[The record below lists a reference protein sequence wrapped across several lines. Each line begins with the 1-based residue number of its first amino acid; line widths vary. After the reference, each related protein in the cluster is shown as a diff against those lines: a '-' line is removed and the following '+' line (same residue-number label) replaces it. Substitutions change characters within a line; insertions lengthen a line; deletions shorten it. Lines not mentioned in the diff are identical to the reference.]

1 MTQPKTLDDLI
12 LPGTPASVRA
22 AYATLAER
30 AQTQQFGLLED
41 DVVVLDTETTGLS
54 FKDCTL
60 IEISAARLRGR
71 EVVETFETFVNP
83 HCLIPAEI
91 VQLTGIS
98 QVDVADAPDAREAV
112 AALADF
118 VGGAPVLAH
127 NATFDRTFVEA
138 VPGGVNVS
146 DTWIDTLA
154 LSRIALP
161 RLSSHRLADMAE
173 AFDCA
178 SVPHRAG
185 DDVAAP
191 GNHEFDYGYP
201 NLKTLAGE
209 ADFPILAANVRY
221 DNAAALG
228 DQTTFTTTDGKKIG
242 IFGLDTPETATK
254 AHPDKIKGV
263 SFLAAQEMFDCA
275 QAQVDALKADGCDYI
290 ICLGHLGIDAESTGN
305 RSIDLLEKVTGI
317 DVFID
322 GHSHST
328 LEEIKEAT
336 NGTGKVGD
344 TVLTSTGTK
353 LANVGMVDI
362 SPDGTI
368 STSSLAT
375 SELTVTPDAKVA
387 ARAEEIQKEIDADYG
402 TVFAKTEVA
411 LDGEKANVRTGE
423 TNLGD
428 LIADAMLWQAG
439 LLDEGVDAA
448 VTNGGG
454 IRASIAAGDITKKDI
469 NTVLP
474 FGNTLYVVKVTG
486 AELLEALEASTYC
499 TPEAIG
505 GFPQVAGI
513 EFTVNTGAQF
523 DTKELYPGSTY
534 GKPASINRVMIQTV
548 GGEAFNPEETYT
560 IVTNDFMGAGGDTYY
575 AFKAA
580 SSGYDSGVP
589 LDEVVMDYIT
599 SELKG
604 VVSQAQYG
612 ETDNRIHTISYN
624 DVKAGDW
631 YANAVNYV
639 TLTGLMNG
647 TGDGF
652 SPNLAINRGMM
663 VTVLYRMAGSPEAT
677 AENPFTDVPA
687 DTWYTDAVI
696 WASENGI
703 TAGTSETTF
712 SPTNSLTREQLAT
725 FFYRFADFENPDPIE
740 ITGDLTGFSDADQ
753 VASYATDAMKWA
765 IGEGLISGTTETTLS
780 PKATATR
787 AQVATIL
794 MRYTAE

>member
-1 MTQPKTLDDLI
+1 MKLWKKFSALFLALVMVLALAI
-12 LPGTPASVRA
+12 PAGA
-22 AYATLAER
+22 
-30 AQTQQFGLLED
+30 
-41 DVVVLDTETTGLS
+41 TETEQ
-54 FKDCTL
+54 D
-60 IEISAARLRGR
+60 
-71 EVVETFETFVNP
+71 
-83 HCLIPAEI
+83 
-91 VQLTGIS
+91 LTGHI
-98 QVDVADAPDAREAV
+98 VILHTNDVHGAIGEYAKV
-112 AALADF
+112 AALKQAYQAA
-118 VGGAPVLAH
+118 GAYVL
-127 NATFDRTFVEA
+127 
-138 VPGGVNVS
+138 
-146 DTWIDTLA
+146 
-154 LSRIALP
+154 
-161 RLSSHRLADMAE
+161 LAD
-173 AFDCA
+173 
-178 SVPHRAG
+178 AG
-185 DDVAAP
+185 DFIQGDPTVSASQGKTAIELMNLAGYDVAAP

-423 TNLGD
+423 
-428 LIADAMLWQAG
+428 AMRWQAG

-604 VVSQAQYG
+604 VVSKAQYG

-663 VTVLYRMAGSPEAT
+663 VTVLYRMAGSPEVT

-696 WASENGI
+696 WASENDI

-740 ITGDLTGFSDADQ
+740 ITGDLTGFTDADQ

>member
-1 MTQPKTLDDLI
+1 MKLWKKFSALFLALVMVLALAI
-12 LPGTPASVRA
+12 PAGA
-22 AYATLAER
+22 
-30 AQTQQFGLLED
+30 
-41 DVVVLDTETTGLS
+41 TETEQ
-54 FKDCTL
+54 D
-60 IEISAARLRGR
+60 
-71 EVVETFETFVNP
+71 
-83 HCLIPAEI
+83 
-91 VQLTGIS
+91 LTGHI
-98 QVDVADAPDAREAV
+98 VILHTNDVHGAIGEYAKV
-112 AALADF
+112 AALKQAYQAA
-118 VGGAPVLAH
+118 GAYVL
-127 NATFDRTFVEA
+127 
-138 VPGGVNVS
+138 
-146 DTWIDTLA
+146 
-154 LSRIALP
+154 
-161 RLSSHRLADMAE
+161 LAD
-173 AFDCA
+173 
-178 SVPHRAG
+178 AG
-185 DDVAAP
+185 DFIQGDPTVSASQGKTAIELMNLAGYDVAAP

-513 EFTVNTGAQF
+513 EFTVNTGAKF

-604 VVSQAQYG
+604 VVSKAQYG

-663 VTVLYRMAGSPEAT
+663 VTVLYRMAGSPEVT

-740 ITGDLTGFSDADQ
+740 ITGDLTGFTDAGQ

>member
-1 MTQPKTLDDLI
+1 MKLWKKFSALFLALVMVLALAI
-12 LPGTPASVRA
+12 PAGA
-22 AYATLAER
+22 
-30 AQTQQFGLLED
+30 
-41 DVVVLDTETTGLS
+41 TETEQ
-54 FKDCTL
+54 D
-60 IEISAARLRGR
+60 
-71 EVVETFETFVNP
+71 
-83 HCLIPAEI
+83 
-91 VQLTGIS
+91 LTGHI
-98 QVDVADAPDAREAV
+98 VILHTNDVHGAIGEYAKV
-112 AALADF
+112 AALKQAYQAA
-118 VGGAPVLAH
+118 GAYVL
-127 NATFDRTFVEA
+127 
-138 VPGGVNVS
+138 
-146 DTWIDTLA
+146 
-154 LSRIALP
+154 
-161 RLSSHRLADMAE
+161 LAD
-173 AFDCA
+173 
-178 SVPHRAG
+178 AG
-185 DDVAAP
+185 DFIQGEPTVSASQGKTAIELMNLAGYDVAAP

-604 VVSQAQYG
+604 VVSKAQYG

-663 VTVLYRMAGSPEAT
+663 VTVLYRMAGSPEVT

-740 ITGDLTGFSDADQ
+740 ITGDLSGFSDADQ

>member
-1 MTQPKTLDDLI
+1 MKQFISRRSFLKAAGAATALTAVSLGAPAASAEETNCFLGEKSAVTI
-12 LPGTPASVRA
+12 LYTNDVHTYIDKKSPELT
-22 AYATLAER
+22 YA
-30 AQTQQFGLLED
+30 
-41 DVVVLDTETTGLS
+41 
-54 FKDCTL
+54 
-60 IEISAARLRGR
+60 
-71 EVVETFETFVNP
+71 
-83 HCLIPAEI
+83 
-91 VQLTGIS
+91 GI
-98 QVDVADAPDAREAV
+98 
-112 AALADF
+112 AALKQSYVDA
-118 VGGAPVLAH
+118 GQNVLLV
-127 NATFDRTFVEA
+127 D
-138 VPGGVNVS
+138 
-146 DTWIDTLA
+146 
-154 LSRIALP
+154 
-161 RLSSHRLADMAE
+161 
-173 AFDCA
+173 
-178 SVPHRAG
+178 AG
-185 DDVAAP
+185 DHIQGTAYGSMDDGETIIKLMSEAGYDLATP
-191 GNHEFDYGYP
+191 GNHEFDYGMARAKAAMKEAAFPYVSC
-201 NLKTLAGE
+201 NWVDLRTGLKVL
-209 ADFPILAANVRY
+209 PSIKI
-221 DNAAALG
+221 
-228 DQTTFTTTDGKKIG
+228 FTIG
-242 IFGLDTPETATK
+242 GARIAFVGVTTPETFTKSTPAYFMNASQTKYIYDILGGDDGQKLYKAVQKAIDKAKLLGATT
-254 AHPDKIKGV
+254 
-263 SFLAAQEMFDCA
+263 
-275 QAQVDALKADGCDYI
+275 I
-290 ICLGHLGIDAESTGN
+290 IGLGHLGVDPSSAPWTSEEVIAHTTGFDA
-305 RSIDLLEKVTGI
+305 
-317 DVFID
+317 FID

-604 VVSQAQYG
+604 VVSKAQYG

-663 VTVLYRMAGSPEAT
+663 VTVLYRMAGSPEVT

-740 ITGDLTGFSDADQ
+740 ITGDLTGFTDAGQ

>member
-1 MTQPKTLDDLI
+1 MKLWKKFSALFLALVMVLALAI
-12 LPGTPASVRA
+12 PAGA
-22 AYATLAER
+22 
-30 AQTQQFGLLED
+30 
-41 DVVVLDTETTGLS
+41 TETEQ
-54 FKDCTL
+54 D
-60 IEISAARLRGR
+60 
-71 EVVETFETFVNP
+71 
-83 HCLIPAEI
+83 
-91 VQLTGIS
+91 LTGHI
-98 QVDVADAPDAREAV
+98 VILHTNDVHGAIGEYAKV
-112 AALADF
+112 AALKQAYQAA
-118 VGGAPVLAH
+118 GAYVL
-127 NATFDRTFVEA
+127 
-138 VPGGVNVS
+138 
-146 DTWIDTLA
+146 
-154 LSRIALP
+154 
-161 RLSSHRLADMAE
+161 LAD
-173 AFDCA
+173 
-178 SVPHRAG
+178 AG
-185 DDVAAP
+185 DFIQGDPTVSASQGKTAIELMNLAGYDVAAP

-560 IVTNDFMGAGGDTYY
+560 IVTNDFMGAGGDTYS

-604 VVSQAQYG
+604 VVSKAQYG

-663 VTVLYRMAGSPEAT
+663 VTVLYRMAGSPEVT

-696 WASENGI
+696 WASENDI
-703 TAGTSETTF
+703 TAGTSDTTF

-740 ITGDLTGFSDADQ
+740 ITGDLTGFTDAGQ

>member
-1 MTQPKTLDDLI
+1 MKLWKKFSALFLALVMVLALAI
-12 LPGTPASVRA
+12 PAGA
-22 AYATLAER
+22 
-30 AQTQQFGLLED
+30 
-41 DVVVLDTETTGLS
+41 TETEQ
-54 FKDCTL
+54 D
-60 IEISAARLRGR
+60 
-71 EVVETFETFVNP
+71 
-83 HCLIPAEI
+83 
-91 VQLTGIS
+91 LTGHI
-98 QVDVADAPDAREAV
+98 VILHTNDVHGAIGEYAKV
-112 AALADF
+112 AALKQAYQAA
-118 VGGAPVLAH
+118 GAYEL
-127 NATFDRTFVEA
+127 
-138 VPGGVNVS
+138 
-146 DTWIDTLA
+146 
-154 LSRIALP
+154 
-161 RLSSHRLADMAE
+161 LAD
-173 AFDCA
+173 
-178 SVPHRAG
+178 AG
-185 DDVAAP
+185 DFIQGDPTVSASQGKTAIELMNLAGYDVAAP

-336 NGTGKVGD
+336 NGTGKVGN

-604 VVSQAQYG
+604 VVSKAQYG

-663 VTVLYRMAGSPEAT
+663 VTVLYRMAGSPEVT

-740 ITGDLTGFSDADQ
+740 ITGDLTGFTDADQ

>member
-1 MTQPKTLDDLI
+1 MKLWKKFSALFLALVMVLALAI
-12 LPGTPASVRA
+12 PAGA
-22 AYATLAER
+22 
-30 AQTQQFGLLED
+30 
-41 DVVVLDTETTGLS
+41 TETEQ
-54 FKDCTL
+54 D
-60 IEISAARLRGR
+60 
-71 EVVETFETFVNP
+71 
-83 HCLIPAEI
+83 
-91 VQLTGIS
+91 LTGHI
-98 QVDVADAPDAREAV
+98 VILHTNDVHGAIGEYAKV
-112 AALADF
+112 AALKQAYQAA
-118 VGGAPVLAH
+118 GAYVL
-127 NATFDRTFVEA
+127 
-138 VPGGVNVS
+138 
-146 DTWIDTLA
+146 
-154 LSRIALP
+154 
-161 RLSSHRLADMAE
+161 LAD
-173 AFDCA
+173 
-178 SVPHRAG
+178 AG
-185 DDVAAP
+185 DFIQGDPTVSASQGKTAIELMNLAGYDVAAP

-228 DQTTFTTTDGKKIG
+228 DQTTFTTTDGNKIG

-604 VVSQAQYG
+604 VVSKAQYG

-663 VTVLYRMAGSPEAT
+663 VTVLYRMAGSPEVT

-740 ITGDLTGFSDADQ
+740 ITGDLTGFTDAGQ

>member
-1 MTQPKTLDDLI
+1 MKLWKKFSALFLALVMVLALAI
-12 LPGTPASVRA
+12 PAGA
-22 AYATLAER
+22 
-30 AQTQQFGLLED
+30 
-41 DVVVLDTETTGLS
+41 TETEQ
-54 FKDCTL
+54 D
-60 IEISAARLRGR
+60 
-71 EVVETFETFVNP
+71 
-83 HCLIPAEI
+83 
-91 VQLTGIS
+91 LTGHI
-98 QVDVADAPDAREAV
+98 VILHTNDVHGAIGEYAKV
-112 AALADF
+112 AALKQAYQAA
-118 VGGAPVLAH
+118 GAYVL
-127 NATFDRTFVEA
+127 
-138 VPGGVNVS
+138 
-146 DTWIDTLA
+146 
-154 LSRIALP
+154 
-161 RLSSHRLADMAE
+161 LAD
-173 AFDCA
+173 
-178 SVPHRAG
+178 AG
-185 DDVAAP
+185 DFIQGDPTVSASQGKTAIELMNLAGYDVAAP

-589 LDEVVMDYIT
+589 LDEVVMDSIT

-604 VVSQAQYG
+604 VVSKAQYG

-663 VTVLYRMAGSPEAT
+663 VTVLYRMAGSPEVT

-696 WASENGI
+696 WASENDI

-740 ITGDLTGFSDADQ
+740 ITGDLTGFTDADQ

>member
-1 MTQPKTLDDLI
+1 MKLWKKFSALFLALVMVLALAI
-12 LPGTPASVRA
+12 PAGA
-22 AYATLAER
+22 
-30 AQTQQFGLLED
+30 
-41 DVVVLDTETTGLS
+41 TETEQ
-54 FKDCTL
+54 D
-60 IEISAARLRGR
+60 
-71 EVVETFETFVNP
+71 
-83 HCLIPAEI
+83 
-91 VQLTGIS
+91 LTGHI
-98 QVDVADAPDAREAV
+98 VILHTNDVHGAIGEYAKV
-112 AALADF
+112 AALKQAYQAA
-118 VGGAPVLAH
+118 GAYVL
-127 NATFDRTFVEA
+127 
-138 VPGGVNVS
+138 
-146 DTWIDTLA
+146 
-154 LSRIALP
+154 
-161 RLSSHRLADMAE
+161 LAD
-173 AFDCA
+173 
-178 SVPHRAG
+178 AG
-185 DDVAAP
+185 DFIQGDPTVSASQGKTAIELMNLAGYDVAAP

-604 VVSQAQYG
+604 VVSKAQYG

-663 VTVLYRMAGSPEAT
+663 VTVLYRMAGSPEVT

-740 ITGDLTGFSDADQ
+740 ITGDLTGFTDAGQ
-753 VASYATDAMKWA
+753 VAS
-765 IGEGLISGTTETTLS
+765 
-780 PKATATR
+780 
-787 AQVATIL
+787 
-794 MRYTAE
+794 

>member
-1 MTQPKTLDDLI
+1 MKLWKKFSALFLALVMVLALAIPAGATETEQD
-12 LPGTPASVRA
+12 LPGHLVILHTNDVHGAIGE
-22 AYATLAER
+22 YA
-30 AQTQQFGLLED
+30 
-41 DVVVLDTETTGLS
+41 
-54 FKDCTL
+54 K
-60 IEISAARLRGR
+60 
-71 EVVETFETFVNP
+71 
-83 HCLIPAEI
+83 
-91 VQLTGIS
+91 
-98 QVDVADAPDAREAV
+98 V
-112 AALADF
+112 AALKQAYQAA
-118 VGGAPVLAH
+118 GAYVL
-127 NATFDRTFVEA
+127 
-138 VPGGVNVS
+138 
-146 DTWIDTLA
+146 
-154 LSRIALP
+154 
-161 RLSSHRLADMAE
+161 LAD
-173 AFDCA
+173 
-178 SVPHRAG
+178 AG
-185 DDVAAP
+185 DFIQGDPTVSASQGKTAIELMNLAGYDVAAP

-254 AHPDKIKGV
+254 AHPDKIKAV
-263 SFLAAQEMFDCA
+263 SFLAAQETFDRA
-275 QAQVDALKADGCDYI
+275 QAQVDALKADGCYYI

-604 VVSQAQYG
+604 VVSKAQYG

-663 VTVLYRMAGSPEAT
+663 VTVLYRMAGSPEVT

-740 ITGDLTGFSDADQ
+740 ITGDLTGFTDAGQ

>member
-1 MTQPKTLDDLI
+1 MKLWKKFSALFLALVMVLALAI
-12 LPGTPASVRA
+12 PAGA
-22 AYATLAER
+22 
-30 AQTQQFGLLED
+30 
-41 DVVVLDTETTGLS
+41 TETEQ
-54 FKDCTL
+54 D
-60 IEISAARLRGR
+60 
-71 EVVETFETFVNP
+71 
-83 HCLIPAEI
+83 
-91 VQLTGIS
+91 LTGHI
-98 QVDVADAPDAREAV
+98 VILHTNDVHGAIGEYAKV
-112 AALADF
+112 AALKQAYQAA
-118 VGGAPVLAH
+118 GAYVL
-127 NATFDRTFVEA
+127 
-138 VPGGVNVS
+138 
-146 DTWIDTLA
+146 
-154 LSRIALP
+154 
-161 RLSSHRLADMAE
+161 LAD
-173 AFDCA
+173 
-178 SVPHRAG
+178 AG
-185 DDVAAP
+185 DFIQGDPTVSASQGKTAIELMNLAGYDVAAP

-201 NLKTLAGE
+201 NLKALAGE

-344 TVLTSTGTK
+344 TGLTSTGTK

-439 LLDEGVDAA
+439 LLDEEVDAA

-604 VVSQAQYG
+604 VVSKAQYG

-663 VTVLYRMAGSPEAT
+663 VTVLYRMAGSPEVT

-740 ITGDLTGFSDADQ
+740 ITGDLTGFTDADQ

>member
-1 MTQPKTLDDLI
+1 MKLWKKFSALFLALVMVLALAI
-12 LPGTPASVRA
+12 PAGA
-22 AYATLAER
+22 
-30 AQTQQFGLLED
+30 
-41 DVVVLDTETTGLS
+41 TETEQ
-54 FKDCTL
+54 D
-60 IEISAARLRGR
+60 
-71 EVVETFETFVNP
+71 
-83 HCLIPAEI
+83 
-91 VQLTGIS
+91 LTGHI
-98 QVDVADAPDAREAV
+98 VILHTNDVHGAIGEYAKV
-112 AALADF
+112 AALKQAYQAA
-118 VGGAPVLAH
+118 GAYVL
-127 NATFDRTFVEA
+127 
-138 VPGGVNVS
+138 
-146 DTWIDTLA
+146 
-154 LSRIALP
+154 
-161 RLSSHRLADMAE
+161 LAD
-173 AFDCA
+173 
-178 SVPHRAG
+178 AG
-185 DDVAAP
+185 DFIQGDPTVSASQGKTAIELMNLAGYDVAAP

-604 VVSQAQYG
+604 VVSKAQYG

-663 VTVLYRMAGSPEAT
+663 VTVLYRMAGSPEVT

-740 ITGDLTGFSDADQ
+740 ITGDLTGFTDAGQ

-780 PKATATR
+780 PKAPATR

-794 MRYTAE
+794 MRYPAE